1 MTKKTTTKTTM
12 TMRDA
17 FAFSLGGISSI
28 APFAAV
34 PMIADDRL
42 NKAISA
48 RIEASSA
55 DRGETPRSRLGPFE
69 NVLHNGAI

>member
-1 MTKKTTTKTTM
+1 MTKKTTTKNTM

-17 FAFSLGGISSI
+17 FAFSLGGFSSI

-34 PMIADDRL
+34 PMIADDRI

-55 DRGETPRSRLGPFE
+55 GRGQAPRPRLGPFE
-69 NVLHNGAI
+69 NVLHGGAI